1 MSHLRPE
8 DMTERRRR
16 AACRR
21 GRHSYGADQHIGAG
35 IIRRVCEVCSSVN
48 IDLTEVEL
56 TAPVLKTGENI
67 LNLAS
72 RRS

>member
-35 IIRRVCEVCSSVN
+35 IIRRVCDACNSVN

-56 TAPVLKTGENI
+56 TAPVIQTGDNI
-67 LNLAS
+67 LKLAAD
-72 RRS
+72 RR

>member
-21 GRHSYGADQHIGAG
+21 GRHSYGPDQHIGAG
-35 IIRRVCEVCSSVN
+35 IIRRVCDVCSSVN

-56 TAPVLKTGENI
+56 TAPVLKSGDNI
-67 LNLAS
+67 IKLAAD
-72 RRS
+72 RR